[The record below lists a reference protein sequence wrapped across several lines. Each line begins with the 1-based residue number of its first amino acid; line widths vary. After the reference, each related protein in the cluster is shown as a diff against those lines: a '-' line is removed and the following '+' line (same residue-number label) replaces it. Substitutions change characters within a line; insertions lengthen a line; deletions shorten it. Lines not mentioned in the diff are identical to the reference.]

1 MPLDATVT
9 LRAPTPADL
18 DVLYTIFR
26 AAMHHYVD
34 LTWGWDEADQ
44 QARFRAGFPLDRARV
59 ILAGNEIIGAID
71 AERRAEGWHLNNI
84 EIHPDWQRR
93 GIGKRLVGDLIARA
107 RAEGLPVALQVLKV
121 NPARRLYERLGFA
134 VTGES
139 ETHYLMRAEPPAG

>member
-1 MPLDATVT
+1 MPLDETVT

-18 DVLYTIFR
+18 DVLYPIFR

-44 QARFRAGFPLDRARV
+44 QARFHSGFPLDRALM
-59 ILAGNEIIGAID
+59 ILAGTEIIGDIAT
-71 AERRAEGWHLNNI
+71 ERRAEGWHLDRI
-84 EIHPDWQRR
+84 EIHPRWQRR
-93 GIGKRLVGDLIARA
+93 GIGTQLVGDLLTRA
-107 RAEGLPVALQVLKV
+107 RAEGLPVELQVLKV